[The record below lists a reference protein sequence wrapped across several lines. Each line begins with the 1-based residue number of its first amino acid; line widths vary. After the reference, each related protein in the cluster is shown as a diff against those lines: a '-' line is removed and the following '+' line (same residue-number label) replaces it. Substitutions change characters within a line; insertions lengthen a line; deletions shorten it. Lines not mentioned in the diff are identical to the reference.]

1 MVQRILM
8 LALRLLAFSSCPQR
22 QSHYK
27 ITDIAT
33 VQIGSCSGD
42 ESYDGARWFIYLFE
56 HLFY

>member
-1 MVQRILM
+1 M
-8 LALRLLAFSSCPQR
+8 LALVLLAFTMPTEADYITR
-22 QSHYK
+22 

-33 VQIGSCSGD
+33 VQISSCSGD